1 MGLER
6 SAACCPIG
14 ACAGSG
20 IALGFEES
28 DGFHLYEAAP
38 GSAAGFLSES
48 HKVVP
53 EGGPRRDTCI
63 HLQIIQHHFQPD
75 RWRDSLD
82 ERRNRQDDGQGIN

>member
-38 GSAAGFLSES
+38 GLAAGFLSEG

-63 HLQIIQHHFQPD
+63 HLESIHHHFQPG
-75 RWRDSLD
+75 RGRVPRD
-82 ERRNRQDDGQGIN
+82 ERRNCQDDE